1 MKRIGF
7 LLSALLLLTPVPS
20 FGAGQGIVVIVA
32 DQPVTTFDIDQRIKL
47 LKVTRGA
54 AATRKQALQSLID
67 DIIKTEEAKKLKAEA
82 TDKLVDAQLERMA
95 KGSNSSVSGLTSK
108 FKSQGVS
115 ENALRKYVASQIA
128 FSRIMGAKG
137 GKPQVDEAAVDKKYA
152 ELKAEFNKIAN
163 DPRMK
168 PVTVYTVQEIAMPV
182 EQLGDAMAEQLI
194 IARAVEARQFMS
206 RYKGCA
212 SARAA
217 ASGIF
222 NVKIGKTIEADGSKL
237 PKEMKAALD
246 KTGAGHAIG
255 PIRTK
260 AGIQIIGYCG
270 KRSVSPKMPEMPSR
284 DAIANSVYN
293 EQFDKYEEAQL
304 QDLRQ
309 KYVIDY
315 KDATYAQ

>member
-1 MKRIGF
+1 
-7 LLSALLLLTPVPS
+7 
-20 FGAGQGIVVIVA
+20 
-32 DQPVTTFDIDQRIKL
+32 
-47 LKVTRGA
+47 
-54 AATRKQALQSLID
+54 LQSLID
-67 DIIKTEEAKKLKAEA
+67 DIIKIEEAKKLKAEP
-82 TDKLVDAQLERMA
+82 TDKMIDAQLERMA
-95 KGSNSSVSGLTSK
+95 KGSSTSVSGLTDK
-108 FKSQGVS
+108 FKAQGVS
-115 ENALRKYVASQIA
+115 ESALRKYLASQLA
-128 FSRIMGAKG
+128 FNRLVGAKG
-137 GKPQVDEAAVDKKYA
+137 DRPQVDEAAVDKKYA
-152 ELKAEFNKIAN
+152 ELKAEFDKIAN

-168 PVTVYTVQEIAMPV
+168 PVTVYTVQEIDMPV
-182 EQLGDAMAEQLI
+182 EQLGDAMAEQLLV
-194 IARAVEARQFMS
+194 ARAVEARQFMS

-222 NVKIGKTIEADGSKL
+222 NVKIGTTIEADGSKI
-237 PKEMKAALD
+237 PKEMKAALE
-246 KTGAGHAIG
+246 KAGAGHAIG

-260 AGIQIIGYCG
+260 GGIQIIGYCG
-270 KRSVSPKMPEMPSR
+270 KRSVSLKMPEMPSR

>member
-1 MKRIGF
+1 MNRIG
-7 LLSALLLLTPVPS
+7 LLLLALFLSAPVPS
-20 FGAGQGIVVIVA
+20 FGASQGIVVIVA

-47 LKVTRGA
+47 LKATRGSA
-54 AATRKQALQSLID
+54 VTRKQALQSLID
-67 DIIKTEEAKKLKAEA
+67 DIVKAEEAKKLKAVP
-82 TDKLVDAQLERMA
+82 TDKMIDAQLDRMA
-95 KGSNSSVSGLTSK
+95 KGANTSVSGLTDK

-115 ENALRKYVASQIA
+115 ENALRKYVASQLA
-128 FSRIMGAKG
+128 FNRIVSAKG
-137 GKPQVDEAAVDKKYA
+137 ERPKVDDAAVDKKYA

-182 EQLGDAMAEQLI
+182 EQLGDAMSQQLLN
-194 IARAVEARQFMS
+194 ARAVEARQFMS

-222 NVKIGKTIEADGSKL
+222 NVKIGKTIEADGGKI
-237 PKEMKAALD
+237 PKELKAALD
-246 KTGAGHAIG
+246 KAGAGKAIG
-255 PIRTK
+255 PIPGK
-260 AGIQIIGYCG
+260 GAIQIIGFCG
-270 KRSVSPKMPEMPSR
+270 KRTVSPKMPEMPSR

-293 EQFDKYEEAQL
+293 EQLDKYEEAQL